1 MVIRLVAHIWAL
13 DKQHR
18 RWSRRCSRSWPM
30 ELLTR
35 TIATALWRCCGS
47 GSGSPSVGPAG
58 WWASTGR
65 PSACPGEWSND
76 PGLDDSQR
84 DRLHVGITEW

>member
-1 MVIRLVAHIWAL
+1 
-13 DKQHR
+13 
-18 RWSRRCSRSWPM
+18 M

-47 GSGSPSVGPAG
+47 GSGSPSVGRAG

-65 PSACPGEWSND
+65 PSACRAND
-76 PGLDDSQR
+76 PTILAWTTHSVVECAWASRNDHGPGWEESGPL
-84 DRLHVGITEW
+84 GA